1 MSWGLRKRWRGSP
14 RILRREVATTP
25 RRRRLTGV
33 ELEPDTLPATDIQA
47 ESDGQ
52 PHPDSLPEAGHPE
65 ARHPEPSVKRRV
77 AMMLGFVIVSVVLLT
92 LAAGGV
98 AAV

>member
-1 MSWGLRKRWRGSP
+1 M
-14 RILRREVATTP
+14 
-25 RRRRLTGV
+25 

-52 PHPDSLPEAGHPE
+52 LHPDSL
-65 ARHPEPSVKRRV
+65 PEPSVKRRV

-98 AAV
+98 AAVGHTAAHLFPSIGGCGGG